1 MSTSNC
7 TGEHR
12 FYVAEVCGVESEGK
26 LFVIIVCTSCGEFR
40 THELAVSTKGSLMRL
55 LKQEEKENSKGK

>member
-1 MSTSNC
+1 MSSC

-26 LFVIIVCTSCGEFR
+26 LYAIIVCTACGEFR
-40 THELAVSTKGSLMRL
+40 THELKVSSPHASIRL
-55 LKQEEKENSKGK
+55 LKQEEKEERK